1 MGTAALVV
9 ATGGIGAA
17 CVPGLIAATAGGA
30 LIGAGGDVVGQMI
43 ANGSMDLSQIDW
55 GSVALSGL
63 SGGATGL
70 LSATGAGPVAMG
82 IMGGVSSGASEI
94 YHQMQSGE
102 DINWGQV
109 AVRTLGGA
117 VSGAVLG
124 NVGSQTASGAK
135 EIAKNAGKVFLANG
149 GVSFAENLTYN
160 LIGGE
165 DLGTAAKQAS
175 FSALISGGT
184 SAGFYALGQAAKN
197 MCFVEGT
204 MVLTAAGLVAIESI
218 AVGDMVIA
226 TDPETGETAE
236 KQVKNTFVNETEELA
251 HVFVDD
257 EEIVCTPG
265 HKFYAP
271 EKGWTSAI
279 KLRAG
284 DHLQLVNGEYVT
296 VEKVQHELL
305 EEPVKVY
312 NFEVEDFHTYYVGT
326 DVQVLVHNMC
336 ANGNSNN
343 EKTTTQAFDIVEYG
357 DKSPDFENHHGVL
370 DVWSSN
376 NIDGYQSRASN
387 SPTIALTPEQHA
399 ATKAVYREWLF
410 EKTGKKV
417 GGKVDWT
424 NVSPREIQALSE
436 RMFDAAQVP
445 TNAREN
451 YYNAFNRYIYGL
463 QN

>member
-1 MGTAALVV
+1 M
-9 ATGGIGAA
+9 
-17 CVPGLIAATAGGA
+17 
-30 LIGAGGDVVGQMI
+30 
-43 ANGSMDLSQIDW
+43 NG
-55 GSVALSGL
+55 
-63 SGGATGL
+63 
-70 LSATGAGPVAMG
+70 
-82 IMGGVSSGASEI
+82 
-94 YHQMQSGE
+94 
-102 DINWGQV
+102 
-109 AVRTLGGA
+109 
-117 VSGAVLG
+117 
-124 NVGSQTASGAK
+124 
-135 EIAKNAGKVFLANG
+135 
-149 GVSFAENLTYN
+149 
-160 LIGGE
+160 
-165 DLGTAAKQAS
+165 
-175 FSALISGGT
+175 
-184 SAGFYALGQAAKN
+184 
-197 MCFVEGT
+197 
-204 MVLTAAGLVAIESI
+204 
-218 AVGDMVIA
+218 
-226 TDPETGETAE
+226 
-236 KQVKNTFVNETEELA
+236 
-251 HVFVDD
+251 

-279 KLRAG
+279 ELRAG
-284 DHLQLVNGEYVT
+284 DQLQLVNGEYVT

-336 ANGNSNN
+336 ANGNSNT